1 MKHTLVMMLL
11 ASLVAMAAAQTPA
24 DLIQPRTE
32 TVQAMSLSGTDPAS
46 ARAIDGLNGNLTT
59 WQPIN
64 IPDLGKLFS
73 DSRRS
78 VKQENGPTIPDE
90 LINFTESEGSI
101 PASIDAVPGNE
112 GQDPQDTAEGGLV
125 FY

>member
-32 TVQAMSLSGTDPAS
+32 PVQAMSLSGTDPAS

-59 WQPIN
+59 WQPIS

-78 VKQENGPTIPDE
+78 MKQENGPNVPDE
-90 LINFTESEGSI
+90 LINFTESEGPI
-101 PASIDAVPGNE
+101 PASIDVVPGNE
-112 GQDPQDTAEGGLV
+112 GQDLQDTAEGGLV